1 MSLNSLGG
9 STLQCYQGCRTL
21 GLNQIK
27 PVKSGKNQNAGIVG
41 WYEKFL
47 FTAAAVY
54 YLERANVPHISHE
67 SLFPINK
74 LHVLYRRKQKTVIPM

>member
-27 PVKSGKNQNAGIVG
+27 PVKSGKNQNAGIMG
-41 WYEKFL
+41 WCEELL
-47 FTAAAVY
+47 FTAAAVC
-54 YLERANVPHISHE
+54 YLKHANVPHISHE
-67 SLFPINK
+67 SSFPTNK
-74 LHVLYRRKQKTVIPM
+74 LHVLG